1 MRDGGGGRSADRR
14 WSEVESQTCCSV
26 YSRTR
31 SRGTTRREAP
41 RASQSGFDRVAGG
54 ASTRR
59 RRARHRMC
67 GKAVRVP
74 VTLSVQTL
82 SKDVNL
88 RHTSTLDH
96 TVRSH
101 TGTRGRFK
109 RFQHRLMPHAPAC
122 PAWPHGKHGAM
133 VHGAQTETIRST
145 RGQQIATAHAPTHR
159 RVRHVPHLMSRNC
172 RLRAAAPPSR
182 RLPTIRSH
190 PHTPHTVTRRHAHM
204 RTIARASRVSPPQA
218 AAWPL
223 MHQQPKSRRQGAPP
237 TPGPSVG
244 RPSATP
250 RAPHSA
256 P

>member
-67 GKAVRVP
+67 GKAVHVP

-109 RFQHRLMPHAPAC
+109 PSGFSIGSCRMPPHAP
-122 PAWPHGKHGAM
+122 HGPMESMEPWCMEPK
-133 VHGAQTETIRST
+133 QRRSE
-145 RGQQIATAHAPTHR
+145 A
-159 RVRHVPHLMSRNC
+159 
-172 RLRAAAPPSR
+172 RAGNKSP
-182 RLPTIRSH
+182 
-190 PHTPHTVTRRHAHM
+190 PHTLP
-204 RTIARASRVSPPQA
+204 RTA
-218 AAWPL
+218 
-223 MHQQPKSRRQGAPP
+223 GF
-237 TPGPSVG
+237 
-244 RPSATP
+244 ATY
-250 RAPHSA
+250 RT
-256 P
+256 